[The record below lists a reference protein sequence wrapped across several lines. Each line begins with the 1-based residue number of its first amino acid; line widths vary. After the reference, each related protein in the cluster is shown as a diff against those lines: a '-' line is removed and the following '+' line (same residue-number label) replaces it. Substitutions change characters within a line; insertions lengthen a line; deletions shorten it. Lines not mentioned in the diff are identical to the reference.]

1 MATKKPPKF
10 DTWMPLYISDYLVD
24 TMSLSTEQH
33 GAYLL
38 LLMAAWK
45 ADAKLPND
53 PAQLSQIARLTLQQ
67 WSRHDP
73 VLRAFFFITPEY
85 WIHNRVRIEL
95 DTAKANVEKKSAAG
109 KAGAARKWWLRVV

>member
-1 MATKKPPKF
+1 MATKKPPKH

-45 ADAKLPND
+45 ADATLPND
-53 PAQLSQIARLTLQQ
+53 PAQLAQISRLTPQQ
-67 WSRHDP
+67 WSRHEP
-73 VLRAFFFITPEY
+73 VLRTFFFVTAEC
-85 WIHNRVRIEL
+85 WIHNRVRAEL
-95 DTAKANVEKKSAAG
+95 DMAKANVEKKSAAG
-109 KAGAARKWWLRVV
+109 KAGAASKWGLRVV